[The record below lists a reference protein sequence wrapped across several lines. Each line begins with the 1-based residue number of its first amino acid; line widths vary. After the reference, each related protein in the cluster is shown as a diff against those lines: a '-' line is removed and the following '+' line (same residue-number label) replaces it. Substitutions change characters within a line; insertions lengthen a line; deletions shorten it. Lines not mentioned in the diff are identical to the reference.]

1 MLEKLDKYVSSILQ
15 RALLQEI
22 VDAFS
27 ILLPYSALFSL
38 LLLITQAIP
47 VLAGVSLILKSNMNA
62 VFLFLYALYGYH
74 FFRDLKDAFK
84 ISILGLS
91 LLSFMILN
99 PSLRIEHLPFY
110 TLWVLSIRILTKI
123 ITRITLKFTLKKIRI
138 PISVLETARHLFKNC
153 VLWVIVLL
161 FTYLIMD
168 SKLIQLLFSLEKG
181 ITAIMS
187 FLPVYLLMMLLMLL
201 LWTYGIHGDQIVGRF
216 LDPFLIIFMLMN
228 LQGTIEPASNPIVIN
243 ASFHLVYAMGTG
255 TGMTGMLLLALFM
268 FDKSTSHDYKSLSE
282 GTVFNINEPVIFGL
296 PIAYNDALRL
306 PFIIAPLV
314 SILFAWAMTHFGYAK
329 VLIYPVPWITPP
341 LLKSFIASGGE
352 WSSVLVEL
360 CSYVLAF
367 IIYALFIIRDQRKQG
382 KAS

>member
-91 LLSFMILN
+91 LLSFIIFN

-138 PISVLETARHLFKNC
+138 PISVLETARHLIKNC

-161 FTYLIMD
+161 FFLQAR
-168 SKLIQLLFSLEKG
+168 LLVVLACCLHLQL
-181 ITAIMS
+181 S
-187 FLPVYLLMMLLMLL
+187 FVLVFPLQAFLL
-201 LWTYGIHGDQIVGRF
+201 L
-216 LDPFLIIFMLMN
+216 
-228 LQGTIEPASNPIVIN
+228 PIVRQHC
-243 ASFHLVYAMGTG
+243 FL
-255 TGMTGMLLLALFM
+255 
-268 FDKSTSHDYKSLSE
+268 
-282 GTVFNINEPVIFGL
+282 
-296 PIAYNDALRL
+296 
-306 PFIIAPLV
+306 
-314 SILFAWAMTHFGYAK
+314 
-329 VLIYPVPWITPP
+329 
-341 LLKSFIASGGE
+341 
-352 WSSVLVEL
+352 
-360 CSYVLAF
+360 
-367 IIYALFIIRDQRKQG
+367 
-382 KAS
+382 